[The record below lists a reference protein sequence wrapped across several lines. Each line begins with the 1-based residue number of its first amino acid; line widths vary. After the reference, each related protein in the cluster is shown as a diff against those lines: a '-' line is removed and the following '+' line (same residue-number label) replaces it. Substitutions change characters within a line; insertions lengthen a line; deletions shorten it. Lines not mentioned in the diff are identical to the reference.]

1 MRLAPLQ
8 ATAEFS
14 GDAAPAAVGGS
25 GRTVVAVALSALTL
39 LVVALAAAAV
49 GKAALPFSLPFDLLG
64 QALGQGGVAVPAPSA
79 SIFLEIRLP
88 RIVLAGLVGA
98 ALSVSGAAYQGL
110 FRNDLADPY
119 VLGVAAGAA
128 LGAVVAFV
136 LPLPAA
142 VTRGGAVQLFAFV
155 GAAAVVALVLAIAG
169 QGRMSGATLLLAGV
183 AVGSVAN
190 AVCAFLMYTHGDQL
204 LVIYGW
210 LLGGFNV
217 ASWAQVRQVTL
228 PIAVSAGAILLGG
241 RTLDLLQFGDEEAAS
256 LGVDVAR
263 ARFWLTAA
271 ATLAAAAAVSVA
283 GLIGFV
289 GLLVPH
295 AARLLVGPE
304 HHRLLL
310 VSGLLGAAFL
320 IAADAVA
327 RGLPGPA
334 ELPVG
339 IVTAVVGGPFFL
351 YLLHREGRLRPW

>member
-1 MRLAPLQ
+1 MRLAPL
-8 ATAEFS
+8 
-14 GDAAPAAVGGS
+14 PAAVAEVGGPVPS
-25 GRTVVAVALSALTL
+25 TWRGRSRTGVAVAASALVL
-39 LVVALAAAAV
+39 LVVALLAAAV
-49 GKAALPFSLPFDLLG
+49 GKAVLPLSLPFDLLG
-64 QALGQGGVAVPAPSA
+64 RALGREGIDVPATSA

-88 RIVLAGLVGA
+88 RIVLAGVVGA

-128 LGAVVAFV
+128 LGAVIAFV
-136 LPLPAA
+136 LPLPSVA
-142 VTRGGAVQLFAFV
+142 TRGGAVQLFAFV
-155 GAAAVVALVLAIAG
+155 GAAIVVAIVLGIAG
-169 QGRMSGATLLLAGV
+169 HGQTGGATLLLAGV

-190 AVCAFLMYTHGDQL
+190 AACAYLMYTHGDQL
-204 LVIYGW
+204 MVIYGW

-217 ASWAQVRQVTL
+217 ASWSQVGQIVL
-228 PIAVSAGAILLGG
+228 PVAVGAGAILLGG
-241 RTLDLLQFGDEEAAS
+241 RTLDLLQFGDDEAAT

-263 ARFWLTAA
+263 SRLWLTAA

-289 GLLVPH
+289 GLVVPH
-295 AARLLVGPE
+295 AARLIVGPE

-310 VSGLLGAAFL
+310 VSGILGAAFL

-327 RGLPGPA
+327 RGLPGPG

-339 IVTAVVGGPFFL
+339 IVTAVIGGPFFL
-351 YLLHREGRLRPW
+351 FLLHRQGRFRPW